1 MQYNKILIT
10 GAAGFI
16 GSHVFDHFSNL
27 YPDAEITILDKM
39 TYAANKK
46 NIPSIETK
54 SHHNLVIGD
63 LIDLDVCLDTT
74 KDKDLVINLAAESH
88 VDNSF
93 NNSIIFSRSNA
104 LGTHTLMEACKQNNV
119 KKIIHVST
127 DEVYGENIDKPF
139 IEDDRL
145 NPTNPYSASKAA
157 AEIIINSYKYH
168 LKSNI
173 LIVRGNNIFG
183 KRQYP
188 EKLIPSCIYNL
199 LKNKPI
205 RLHGNGKHIRCY
217 LSVNDFADAV
227 YLLIKKKKIGTYNIG
242 NNKYYRNIDV
252 AKLICR
258 NLNFNPKKFIKFIKD
273 RPFNDKRYSIN
284 ISKIKTLG
292 WKPKRNLNS
301 EIKSIIKWYS
311 NNYKIFKF
319 KISNL

>member
-1 MQYNKILIT
+1 MKIFIT
-10 GAAGFI
+10 GGAGFI
-16 GSHVFDHFSNL
+16 GSHICEKL
-27 YPDAEITILDKM
+27 YFNMPNSKILILDKL
-39 TYAANKK
+39 TYAANKSFLSK
-46 NIPSIETK
+46 I
-54 SHHNLVIGD
+54 L
-63 LIDLDVCLDTT
+63 
-74 KDKDLVINLAAESH
+74 KDKKRVRFLQSDIIDNKKYKNLIKNFDLAINVAAESH
-88 VDNSF
+88 VDRSFTNSTLF
-93 NNSIIFSRSNA
+93 TKTNTFGAHIFFQTCLNS
-104 LGTHTLMEACKQNNV
+104 KV

-127 DEVYGENIDKPF
+127 DEVYGEKLSGSFKENDK
-139 IEDDRL
+139 L

>member
-1 MQYNKILIT
+1 MKIFIT
-10 GAAGFI
+10 GGAGFI
-16 GSHVFDHFSNL
+16 GSHICEKL
-27 YPDAEITILDKM
+27 YFNMPNSKILILDKL
-39 TYAANKK
+39 TYAANKSFLSK
-46 NIPSIETK
+46 I
-54 SHHNLVIGD
+54 L
-63 LIDLDVCLDTT
+63 
-74 KDKDLVINLAAESH
+74 KDKKRVGFLQSDIIDNKKYKNLIKNFDLAINVAAESH
-88 VDNSF
+88 VDRSFTNSTLF
-93 NNSIIFSRSNA
+93 TKTNTFGAHIFFQTCLNS
-104 LGTHTLMEACKQNNV
+104 KV

-127 DEVYGENIDKPF
+127 DEVYGEKLSGSFKENDK
-139 IEDDRL
+139 L

>member
-1 MQYNKILIT
+1 MKIFIT
-10 GAAGFI
+10 GGAGFI
-16 GSHVFDHFSNL
+16 GSHICEKL
-27 YPDAEITILDKM
+27 YFNIPNSKILILDKL
-39 TYAANKK
+39 TYAANKSFLSK
-46 NIPSIETK
+46 I
-54 SHHNLVIGD
+54 L
-63 LIDLDVCLDTT
+63 
-74 KDKDLVINLAAESH
+74 KDKKRVRFLQSDIIDNKKYKNLIKNFDLAINVAAESH
-88 VDNSF
+88 VDRSFTNSTLF
-93 NNSIIFSRSNA
+93 TKTNTFGAHIFFQTCLNS
-104 LGTHTLMEACKQNNV
+104 KV

-127 DEVYGENIDKPF
+127 DEVYGEKLSGSFKENDK
-139 IEDDRL
+139 L

-217 LSVNDFADAV
+217 LSVKDFADAV
-227 YLLIKKKKIGTYNIG
+227 YLLIKKKKIGIYNIG

>member
-1 MQYNKILIT
+1 MKIFIT
-10 GAAGFI
+10 GGAGFI
-16 GSHVFDHFSNL
+16 GSHICEKL
-27 YPDAEITILDKM
+27 YFNMPNSKILILDKL
-39 TYAANKK
+39 TYAANKSFLSK
-46 NIPSIETK
+46 I
-54 SHHNLVIGD
+54 L
-63 LIDLDVCLDTT
+63 
-74 KDKDLVINLAAESH
+74 KDKKRVRFLQSDIIDNKKYKNLIKNFDLAINVAAESH
-88 VDNSF
+88 VDRSFTNSTLF
-93 NNSIIFSRSNA
+93 TKTNTFGAHIFFQTCLNS
-104 LGTHTLMEACKQNNV
+104 KV

-127 DEVYGENIDKPF
+127 DEVYGEKLSGSFKENDK
-139 IEDDRL
+139 L

-258 NLNFNPKKFIKFIKD
+258 NLNFNPKKIIKFIKD